1 MLFCH
6 FYFEIIINIIHWLTI
21 IQALDNCNVDVC
33 IRRNFYGMQ
42 ILKHRLDFKQE
53 IRISS
58 ERKNIQFN
66 ELFKKNTMR
75 DN

>member
-33 IRRNFYGMQ
+33 IRRTFYGMQ

-66 ELFKKNTMR
+66 ELFKKNTTR